1 MSPCRFLVKCARTL
15 ADVAGARYAS
25 LLRYWG
31 GFEMR
36 LVGTK
41 NKWIVAFVGIVL
53 ISTILTPAAQEEGTQ
68 NGEWPSYGGD
78 LAHTRYSPLDQI
90 TGDNFND
97 LEVAW
102 RFRTDNFGPT
112 PEFLLQST
120 PLMVN
125 GVVYTVAGTRRA
137 AVALDAATGE
147 ILWFHRY
154 DEGERGESAPRRL
167 SGRGLTYLNDG
178 ADGKIFYVTPGYHLI
193 GLNALTGQRLADFG
207 SDGIVDLKT
216 ELDQD
221 VDPIT
226 GEIGLHAAPVAVGNT
241 IVIGAAHLPGGSP
254 KSMRNTKG
262 FIRGYDTTTG
272 DRKWIF
278 HTIPQ
283 GDEYGNDTWEGDS
296 WRYTGNTGVWGQMTI
311 DPELGMAYLPVEMPT
326 NDYYGG
332 HRLGDNLFS
341 DTLVALNLETGERV
355 WHFQTTHHD
364 VWDWDLPAAPVLTD
378 ITVDGRDIKA
388 VSLPTKQSWLY
399 VFDRETGE
407 PVWPIEE
414 IPVPPSDIP
423 GEVLSPTQPHPTKP
437 PAFDQQGIMP
447 DDLIDFTPE
456 LRERALEVLNK
467 FRYGRSI
474 FTPPSVGTADGTYGT
489 LQVPAST
496 GGVNW
501 PGGSFDPETG
511 IFYQYSK
518 TEVTNLGL
526 VNDPERS
533 DMNFIRGR
541 PEGVSARQEALNI
554 EGIPIIKPPWGRIS
568 AIDLNRGEILWQTPH
583 GETADNIR
591 NHRLLEGVEVP
602 RTGRP
607 GRVGTLITKTLVIA
621 GDGGTFTNDEGVS
634 GAMLRAYDKMT
645 GAELGAVFIP
655 ARQSGSP
662 MTYTVDG
669 KQHLVVAVSGGG
681 HGGELVAFR
690 LP

>member
-1 MSPCRFLVKCARTL
+1 MRF
-15 ADVAGARYAS
+15 
-25 LLRYWG
+25 
-31 GFEMR
+31 
-36 LVGTK
+36 VGTK
-41 NKWIVAFVGIVL
+41 NKWIVAFVAMVF
-53 ISTILTPAAQEEGTQ
+53 ISTILTPSAQEEGTQ

-90 TGDNFND
+90 TGDNFNE

-102 RFRTDNFGPT
+102 SFRTDNFGPT
-112 PEFLLQST
+112 PEFSLQST

-154 DEGERGESAPRRL
+154 DEGERGDAAPRRL
-167 SGRGLTYLNDG
+167 SGRGLAYVDDG

-193 GLNALTGQRLADFG
+193 GLNALTGHRVTDFG

-221 VDPIT
+221 VDPVT

-341 DTLVALNLETGERV
+341 DSLVARDLDTGERG

-378 ITVDGRDIKA
+378 IKVDGRAIKA

-437 PAFDQQGIMP
+437 PAFDQQGIGP

-518 TEVTNLGL
+518 TEITNLGL
-526 VNDPERS
+526 VNDPDRS

-591 NHRLLEGVEVP
+591 NHRLLEGVDVP

-621 GDGGTFTNDEGVS
+621 GDGGTFTNEEGVS

-645 GAELGAVFIP
+645 GVERGAVFIP

-662 MTYTVDG
+662 MTYTIDG

-681 HGGELVAFR
+681 YGGELVAFR

>member
-1 MSPCRFLVKCARTL
+1 MRF
-15 ADVAGARYAS
+15 
-25 LLRYWG
+25 
-31 GFEMR
+31 
-36 LVGTK
+36 VGTK
-41 NKWIVAFVGIVL
+41 NKWIVAFVAMVF
-53 ISTILTPAAQEEGTQ
+53 ISTILTPSAQEEGTQ

-90 TGDNFND
+90 TGDNFNE

-102 RFRTDNFGPT
+102 SFRTDNFGPT
-112 PEFLLQST
+112 PEFSLQST

-154 DEGERGESAPRRL
+154 DEGERGDAAPRRL
-167 SGRGLTYLNDG
+167 SGRGLAYVDDG

-193 GLNALTGQRLADFG
+193 GLNALTGHRVTDFG

-221 VDPIT
+221 VDPVT

-341 DTLVALNLETGERV
+341 DSLVALDLETGERV

-378 ITVDGRDIKA
+378 ITVDGRAIKA

-437 PAFDQQGIMP
+437 PAFDQQGIGP

-518 TEVTNLGL
+518 TEITNLGL
-526 VNDPERS
+526 VNDPDRS

-621 GDGGTFTNDEGVS
+621 GDGGTFTNEEGVS

-645 GAELGAVFIP
+645 GVERGAVFIP

-662 MTYTVDG
+662 MTYTIDG

-681 HGGELVAFR
+681 YGGELVAFR